1 MPDVKYRLQCAVWH
15 DTLAPRDAAVINPT
29 FVDHG
34 ATSDPQNLVDSMA
47 AGLVGFVST
56 PTSHQI
62 RVRAYDLEGTPPVH
76 PAAEKILHADQS
88 AAATYPRELAMCLS
102 FYGGQN
108 VPRRRGRLY
117 IPYIWF
123 GSSAPGLRPTSTNRT
138 IVANFVPLLAG
149 LGGVD
154 VDWVVWSPTSNMWHK
169 VSNYWV
175 DDEWDIIRSRGLR
188 PTTRTTGTTG
198 G

>member
-1 MPDVKYRLQCAVWH
+1 MPDVKYRLQLAVWH
-15 DTLAPRDAAVINPT
+15 DSIAPRDAAVINPC

-34 ATSDPQNLVDSMA
+34 ATSDPQNLVDSLASAA
-47 AGLVGFVST
+47 AGMVST
-56 PTSHQI
+56 PTAHQI
-62 RVRAYDLEGTPPVH
+62 RVRAYDLEGTKPVH
-76 PAAEKILHADQS
+76 PAAEKILHPNQ
-88 AAATYPRELAMCLS
+88 AAEAVYPRELAVALS

-117 IPYIWF
+117 IPYFWF
-123 GSSAPGLRPTSTNRT
+123 GTHAPTLRPSTTHRT
-138 IVANFVPLLAG
+138 VVANWVPILAS

-154 VDWVVWSPTSNMWHK
+154 VDWVVWSVTSNMWHK

-175 DDEWDIIRSRGLR
+175 DDEWDIVRSRGLR
-188 PTTRTTGTTG
+188 PTARTTGTTG